1 MRVFLPALAAIAFG
15 GLCSHANAQAQ
26 CPEFVR
32 LHNAAMDL
40 QKPTVNG
47 RIPGSC
53 GAYVRSAQAW
63 RALLQYADEYR
74 VVCDISERS
83 VDEFEKY
90 RREAATRRD
99 NVCAGRPARP
109 FPAEIIRHK

>member
-1 MRVFLPALAAIAFG
+1 MLLPACLAIALG
-15 GLCSHANAQAQ
+15 GFCSYAHAQAQ

-32 LHNAAMDL
+32 LHDAARDA
-40 QKPTVNG
+40 QRPTVNG

-63 RALLQYADEYR
+63 RALVEYADEYR

-83 VDEFEKY
+83 RDEFEKY

-109 FPAEIIRHK
+109 FPPDIIKR